1 MSFQGVTFSGVDES
15 VHPAQ
20 LLEIRSHYFAV
31 EWGIRLAED
40 QEKRPLFP
48 GISWIKGLPPASNLS
63 AHLSGRLARDFLAG
77 NDADLIARYG
87 EILPLFRRI
96 QISCEAAKIDSK
108 GWSAIADRYKDK
120 KLTIEVS
127 AENPNPPLL
136 EMKLAGPFSVLFNRG
151 QGSAQWP
158 KAPKGAN
165 GCGYAGGLSPENL
178 SKQLSLLMSAA
189 RQAEYWWVDVNSSLR
204 MIKDG
209 RDFFSVEISKKVV
222 REIEGYFLDYVI

>member
-20 LLEIRSHYFAV
+20 LLEIRSHYFPV
-31 EWGIRLAED
+31 EWGICLAKD
-40 QEKRPLFP
+40 QEKQPRFP
-48 GISWIKGLPPASNLS
+48 GSDWIKGLPPASNLS
-63 AHLSGRLARDFLAG
+63 AHLYDSLAGDFLAG
-77 NDADLIARYG
+77 NDTDLIARYG

-96 QISCEAAKIDSK
+96 QISCEAQKIDSK
-108 GWSAIADRYKDK
+108 SWNAIADRYKDK
-120 KLTIEVS
+120 KLTVEVS
-127 AENPNPPLL
+127 PEKANPVL
-136 EMKLAGPFSVLFNRG
+136 ETKLAGAYSILFNRG
-151 QGSAQWP
+151 QSNAQWP

-189 RQAEYWWVDVNSSLR
+189 HQAEYWWIDMNSSLR
-204 MIKDG
+204 AIKDD
-209 RDFFSVEISKKVV
+209 RDFFSLEICKKVV

>member
-40 QEKRPLFP
+40 QEKRPRFP
-48 GISWIKGLPPASNLS
+48 GISWIKGLPPALNLS

-77 NDADLIARYG
+77 NDTDLIARYG

-96 QISCEAAKIDSK
+96 QISCEADNIDSK
-108 GWSAIADRYKDK
+108 AWRSIADRYKDK
-120 KLTIEVS
+120 RLTIEVS

-136 EMKLAGPFSVLFNRG
+136 EMKLPGPFSILFHRG

-189 RQAEYWWVDVNSSLR
+189 RQAEYWWVELSASLR
-204 MIKDG
+204 TTDNGQDLFIC
-209 RDFFSVEISKKVV
+209 EICKKVV

>member
-20 LLEIRSHYFAV
+20 LLEIRSHYFPV
-31 EWGIRLAED
+31 EWGICLAKD
-40 QEKRPLFP
+40 REKQPRFP
-48 GISWIKGLPPASNLS
+48 GIDWIKGLPPASNLS
-63 AHLSGRLARDFLAG
+63 AHLYGSLAQDFLAG
-77 NDADLIARYG
+77 DDTDLIARYG

-96 QISCEAAKIDSK
+96 QISCEAEKIDSK
-108 GWSAIADRYKDK
+108 GWSAIADKYKDK
-120 KLTIEVS
+120 KLTIEVPV
-127 AENPNPPLL
+127 ENPNPAVL
-136 EMKLAGPFSVLFNRG
+136 ETKLEASILFNRG
-151 QGSAQWP
+151 QSNAQWP

-189 RQAEYWWVDVNSSLR
+189 RQAGYWWIDVNSSLR
-204 MIKDG
+204 VIKDD
-209 RDFFSVEISKKVV
+209 RDFFSVEICKKVV